1 MALAVNESPSS
12 RVYLVELPWQ
22 FLSKVQTFVGNL
34 SYLESDRHQI
44 MRYLFSFYSD
54 SGKIALQ
61 SILAHKLRAFL
72 TLIGIIIG
80 VAAVVVV
87 GASVSGLNT
96 YVTDRVAKLL
106 GANHFMMAR
115 MAFQG
120 RMSDEDFER
129 MNRRNKRLNW
139 DDYEWVK
146 EHCTSCSEV
155 GAEVGGQVDLKQ
167 DGIEFPGAIVFGVT
181 SNMAEIEDKTIAD
194 GRFISNDEVQRS
206 AYVCVLGSDIKEK
219 FFPNVDPIGLVL
231 KVRGLPM
238 RVVGVEDKRGA
249 FFGDSLD
256 RHIYIP
262 ATTHLQIF
270 GRNGLQIHGKAPTRE
285 NFQPTIEDARVTMRN
300 KHRLKGNEED
310 DFGLVNVEALNN
322 QIDQFTGSI
331 AAVVVPITL
340 ITLVVGGIVVM
351 NIMLVSV
358 TERTFEIGLR
368 KAVGATRKQILLQFL
383 IESGMLCAFGGVM
396 GLLVAYGVTTLI
408 TVLAGITMTI
418 TIGYILLAIIV
429 SSVIGMIAGIYP
441 AFKAARLDPIIAL
454 TKTT

>member
-1 MALAVNESPSS
+1 
-12 RVYLVELPWQ
+12 
-22 FLSKVQTFVGNL
+22 
-34 SYLESDRHQI
+34 

-87 GASVSGLNT
+87 GASVSGLNS

-120 RMSDEDFER
+120 RRTDEEFER

-146 EHCTSCSEV
+146 EHCTSCAEV
-155 GAEVGGQVDLKQ
+155 GVEVGGQVDLKQ

-181 SNMAEIEDKTIAD
+181 SNMSEIEDKTIAN
-194 GRFISNDEVQRS
+194 GRFISNDEVARS
-206 AYVCVLGSDIKEK
+206 ALVCVLGGDIKDK
-219 FFPNVDPIGLVL
+219 FFPNGDPIGQTL

-238 RVVGVEDKRGA
+238 RVVGVEEKRGA

-256 RHIYIP
+256 RHVYIP

-270 GRNGLQIHGKAPTRE
+270 GRNGLQIHGKAVTRE
-285 NFQPTIEDARVTMRN
+285 NFQPTIEDARLTMRN

-310 DFGLVNVEALNN
+310 DFGLVNVEELNN

-340 ITLVVGGIVVM
+340 VTLIVGGIVVM

-368 KAVGATRKQILLQFL
+368 KAVGATRKQILTQFL

-396 GLLVAYGVTTLI
+396 GLLAAYGVTTLI
-408 TVLAGITMTI
+408 TALAGITMTI
-418 TIGYILLAIIV
+418 TIGYILLALIV

>member
-1 MALAVNESPSS
+1 
-12 RVYLVELPWQ
+12 
-22 FLSKVQTFVGNL
+22 
-34 SYLESDRHQI
+34 
-44 MRYLFSFYSD
+44 MRYFYSVYAD
-54 SGKIALQ
+54 SARIALQ

-106 GANHFMMAR
+106 GANHFMIAR

-120 RMSDEDFER
+120 HLSDDEFER
-129 MNRRNKRLNW
+129 RNRRNKRLNW

-146 EHCTSCSEV
+146 EHCTTCSEV
-155 GAEVGGQVDLKQ
+155 GVEVGSQVDLKQ

-181 SNMAEIEDKTIAD
+181 SNMSEIEDKAIAD
-194 GRFISNDEVQRS
+194 GRFISPDEVQRS
-206 AYVCVLGSDIKEK
+206 ALVCVLGSDIKDK
-219 FFPNVDPIGLVL
+219 FFPNIDAIGQTL

-285 NFQPTIEDARVTMRN
+285 NFQPAIEEESVAMR
-300 KHRLKGNEED
+300 K
-310 DFGLVNVEALNN
+310 
-322 QIDQFTGSI
+322 
-331 AAVVVPITL
+331 
-340 ITLVVGGIVVM
+340 
-351 NIMLVSV
+351 
-358 TERTFEIGLR
+358 
-368 KAVGATRKQILLQFL
+368 
-383 IESGMLCAFGGVM
+383 
-396 GLLVAYGVTTLI
+396 
-408 TVLAGITMTI
+408 
-418 TIGYILLAIIV
+418 
-429 SSVIGMIAGIYP
+429 
-441 AFKAARLDPIIAL
+441 
-454 TKTT
+454 

>member
-1 MALAVNESPSS
+1 
-12 RVYLVELPWQ
+12 
-22 FLSKVQTFVGNL
+22 
-34 SYLESDRHQI
+34 
-44 MRYLFSFYSD
+44 MRYLYSVYSD
-54 SGKIALQ
+54 AAKIALQ

-96 YVTDRVAKLL
+96 YVTDTVAKML
-106 GANHFMMAR
+106 GANHFMIAR
-115 MAFQG
+115 IAFSG
-120 RMSDEDFER
+120 HMSDDEFER
-129 MNRRNKRLNW
+129 INRRNKRLNW
-139 DDYEWVK
+139 DDYEWIRD
-146 EHCTSCSEV
+146 HCTTCSEV
-155 GAEVGGQVDLKQ
+155 GAQVGSQVDLKQ
-167 DGIEFPGAIVFGVT
+167 DGIEFPGAQVLGVT
-181 SNMAEIEDKTIAD
+181 SNMSEIEDKKFAE
-194 GRFISNDEVQRS
+194 GRFISPDEVQRS
-206 AYVCVLGSDIKEK
+206 ALVCVLGSDIKEK
-219 FFPNVDPIGLVL
+219 FFPNTDPIDKTL

-238 RVVGVEDKRGA
+238 RVVGVEEKRGA

-285 NFQPTIEDARVTMRN
+285 NFQPTIEQARVTMRN
-300 KHRLKGNEED
+300 RHRLKGNEED
-310 DFGLVNVEALNN
+310 DFGLVNVEELNN

-340 ITLVVGGIVVM
+340 ITLIVGGIVVM

-368 KAVGATRKQILLQFL
+368 KAGGATRKQILMQFL

-396 GLLVAYGVTTLI
+396 GLLAAFGVTSLI
-408 TVLAGITMTI
+408 TALAGITMTI

-429 SSVIGMIAGIYP
+429 SSVIGMVAGIYP

>member
-1 MALAVNESPSS
+1 MFYLYS
-12 RVYLVELPWQ
+12 VYA
-22 FLSKVQTFVGNL
+22 
-34 SYLESDRHQI
+34 DAA
-44 MRYLFSFYSD
+44 
-54 SGKIALQ
+54 KIALQ

-87 GASVSGLNT
+87 GASVSGLNS
-96 YVTDRVAKLL
+96 YVTTKVSQIL
-106 GANHFMMAR
+106 GANHFMIAR

-120 RMSDEDFER
+120 QRNEEQFER

-139 DDYEWVK
+139 DDYEWVRD
-146 EHCTSCSEV
+146 HCKSC
-155 GAEVGGQVDLKQ
+155 AEVGIEIGTGTDLKQ

-181 SNMAEIEDKTIAD
+181 SNMLEIENKTIED
-194 GRFISNDEVQRS
+194 GRFISPDEVARS
-206 AYVCVLGSDIKEK
+206 ALVCVLGSEVKDK
-219 FFPNVDPIGLVL
+219 FFPNTEAVGRTL

-238 RVVGVEDKRGA
+238 RVVGVEQGRGS

-270 GRNGLQIHGKAPTRE
+270 GRSGLQIHGMAASQET
-285 NFQPTIEDARVTMRN
+285 FQPAIEDARVSMRN
-300 KHRLKGNEED
+300 KHRLKGSEED
-310 DFGLVNVEALNN
+310 DFGLVDTATLTN

-368 KAVGATRKQILLQFL
+368 KAVGATKRQILTQFL
-383 IESGMLCAFGGVM
+383 IESGMLCAFGGVL
-396 GLLVAYGVTTLI
+396 GLLAAWGVTTLI
-408 TVLAGITMTI
+408 TSLAGITMTI
-418 TIGYILLAIIV
+418 TITYILLALIV
-429 SSVIGMIAGIYP
+429 SSVIGMIAGAYP

>member
-1 MALAVNESPSS
+1 
-12 RVYLVELPWQ
+12 
-22 FLSKVQTFVGNL
+22 
-34 SYLESDRHQI
+34 
-44 MRYLFSFYSD
+44 MRYLVSFYAD
-54 SGKIALQ
+54 AARIALQ

-96 YVTDRVAKLL
+96 YVTDKVAKLL
-106 GANHFMMAR
+106 GANHFMIAR

-120 RMSDEDFER
+120 HMSDEEFER
-129 MNRRNKRLNW
+129 RNRRNKRLNW
-139 DDYEWVK
+139 DDYEWMRD
-146 EHCTSCSEV
+146 HCTSCSEV
-155 GAEVGGQVDLKQ
+155 GVEVGSQVDLKQ

-181 SNMAEIEDKTIAD
+181 SNMQEIEGKVITD
-194 GRFISNDEVQRS
+194 GRFISPDEVLRS
-206 AYVCVLGSDIKEK
+206 AYVCVLGSEIKDK
-219 FFPNVDPIGLVL
+219 YFPNGSAIGGTL
-231 KVRGLPM
+231 KVRGIPM
-238 RVVGVEDKRGA
+238 QVIGVEESRGS

-262 ATTHLQIF
+262 ATTHLQLF
-270 GRNGLQIHGKAPTRE
+270 GRNGLQIHGKAETRE
-285 NFQPTIEDARVTMRN
+285 NFQPAIEDARMTMRN

-310 DFGLVNVEALNN
+310 DFGLVDVETLNN
-322 QIDQFTGSI
+322 QIDQFTGTI

-368 KAVGATRKQILLQFL
+368 KAVGATRRQVLLQFL
-383 IESGMLCAFGGVM
+383 IESGMLCAFGGVI
-396 GLLVAYGVTTLI
+396 GLLAAWGVTTLI
-408 TVLAGITMTI
+408 TALAGITMTI
-418 TIGYILLAIIV
+418 TIGYILLALIV

-441 AFKAARLDPIIAL
+441 AFKAARLNPIIAL

>member
-1 MALAVNESPSS
+1 
-12 RVYLVELPWQ
+12 
-22 FLSKVQTFVGNL
+22 
-34 SYLESDRHQI
+34 
-44 MRYLFSFYSD
+44 MRYFFSVYAD
-54 SGKIALQ
+54 SARIALQ

-96 YVTDRVAKLL
+96 YVTDKVAKLL
-106 GANHFMMAR
+106 GANHFMIAR
-115 MAFQG
+115 IAFSG
-120 RMSDEDFER
+120 HMSDDEFER

-139 DDYEWVK
+139 DDYEWIRD
-146 EHCTSCSEV
+146 HCANCSEV
-155 GAEVGGQVDLKQ
+155 GAEVGSQVDLKQ
-167 DGIEFPGAIVFGVT
+167 DGIDFPGAAVFGVT
-181 SNMAEIEDKTIAD
+181 ANMLEIEDKTIVD
-194 GRFISNDEVQRS
+194 GRFISPDEVQRS
-206 AYVCVLGSDIKEK
+206 ALVCVLGGEIKDK
-219 FFPNVDPIGLVL
+219 FFPNVDPIGKTL

-238 RVVGVEDKRGA
+238 RVVGVEDKRGS

-256 RHIYIP
+256 RHLYIP

-270 GRNGLQIHGKAPTRE
+270 GRNGLQIHGKSLNRE
-285 NFQPTIEDARVTMRN
+285 NFKPTIEDARVAMRN
-300 KHRLKGNEED
+300 KHRLAGNDED
-310 DFGLVNVEALNN
+310 DFGLVNVEELNN

-340 ITLVVGGIVVM
+340 ITLIVGGIVVM

-368 KAVGATRKQILLQFL
+368 KAVGATRKQILMQFL
-383 IESGMLCAFGGVM
+383 IESGMLCAFGGVL
-396 GLLVAYGVTTLI
+396 GLLVSYGVTTLI
-408 TVLAGITMTI
+408 TSLAGITMTI
-418 TIGYILLAIIV
+418 TIGYILLALIV